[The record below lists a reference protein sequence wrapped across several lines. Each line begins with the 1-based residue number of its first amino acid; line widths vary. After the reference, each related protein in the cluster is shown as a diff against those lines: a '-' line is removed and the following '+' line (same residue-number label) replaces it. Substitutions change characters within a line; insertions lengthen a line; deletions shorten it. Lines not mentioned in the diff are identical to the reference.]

1 MRLGP
6 REKARDQDGGPAL
19 VAGPRHSDTG
29 RTNDK
34 PPDHYKLFMRVYIDS
49 RRDVILSFHRSE
61 LIRVKPSGELHL
73 WNGGYWRQ
81 TTETAMNDGLRHMDM
96 QVRLLRLLPPACGRL
111 APLPVALTCLL
122 LHLQAFHEGLCGDKR
137 WSVIDDHGTVWNFPL
152 EGTLI
157 VTPNKPSD
165 STRNKR
171 LLQGFKMDVPD
182 WMHLPVALQKSAATK
197 QAMASA
203 AAAATAAITGSRP
216 LHAVA
221 AAGGF
226 RPRMGP
232 AAAAGGRSSSNGGG
246 PAAAAGG
253 GGGGRAYSDDGWGKS
268 DTGGQSDDG
277 WGSSNGGGQTN
288 GGWGSSA
295 APRSSSST
303 GERQAPVTPT
313 TPAAQSAAGAAAGSA
328 ADSGQP
334 SSPPFLPPPVPDLPP
349 PVWGPNPAGGQVV
362 RDAASGAAAAP
373 GEACW
378 LWVVGGMCS
387 TAPVMGWVLDL
398 PARPRLEQAA

>member
-1 MRLGP
+1 
-6 REKARDQDGGPAL
+6 
-19 VAGPRHSDTG
+19 
-29 RTNDK
+29 
-34 PPDHYKLFMRVYIDS
+34 MRVYIDS

-232 AAAAGGRSSSNGGG
+232 AAAAGGRSSSSNGGG

>member
-1 MRLGP
+1 
-6 REKARDQDGGPAL
+6 
-19 VAGPRHSDTG
+19 
-29 RTNDK
+29 
-34 PPDHYKLFMRVYIDS
+34 LFMRVYIDS